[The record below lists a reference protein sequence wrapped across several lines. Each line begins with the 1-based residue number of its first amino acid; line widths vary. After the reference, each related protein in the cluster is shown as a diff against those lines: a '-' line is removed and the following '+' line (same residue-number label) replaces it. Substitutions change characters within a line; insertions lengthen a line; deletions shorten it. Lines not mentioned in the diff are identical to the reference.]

1 MNSTDMQTFTVAS
14 NQNLFQR
21 EEKDKDLTLDTERGV
36 KCPKRWDLTA
46 VYIITSIDLYTF
58 DWLLLLTYIIS
69 NQSG

>member
-46 VYIITSIDLYTF
+46 VF
-58 DWLLLLTYIIS
+58 IS
-69 NQSG
+69 FLKSHYF